1 MTADFARWVPRALP
15 GGSDM
20 AIVDHAGHFLQ
31 LEQPERVADLVL
43 GFIGPAS
50 G

>member
-1 MTADFARWVPRALP
+1 
-15 GGSDM
+15 M

-31 LEQPERVADLVL
+31 LEQPELVADLVL
-43 GFIGPAS
+43 GFIGAA